1 MTTAYPRSWQIVPL
15 PQLGAW
21 VSGGTPARNVAEY
34 WDGDIPWLGSKDIK
48 QFSLVGAQ
56 EHITQ
61 LGAANG
67 TRMLPVGAI
76 VAVMRG
82 MSLAKEFR
90 VGITRIPLAINQDL
104 KGIIPDESKVV
115 PEYLA
120 RYLESVQQTILGQV
134 ETATHGTKKLSSSV
148 LAALQVP
155 LPPLAEQRRI
165 AAILDKADGIR
176 RKRREVVK
184 LADEFLKSAFLEMF
198 GDPVGNP
205 RGWRKLPLAA
215 CISAIDPGWSV
226 GGEGRPLSEGE
237 RGVLKISAVTSGRF
251 RPSEAKVVEGPIPP
265 SVIAPKRGDLL
276 FSRANTRELVAATCL
291 VDADC
296 PNLFLPDKLWR
307 IRPEATIATTEYL
320 RFLLA
325 HEEFREKIRK
335 QATGSSGSMLNVSQA
350 KVLEVVAPMP
360 PLELQARFGRLVW
373 RHFAADAKLREA
385 AAESDRLFD
394 SLVARA
400 FDGGL

>member
-1 MTTAYPRSWQIVPL
+1 MATSTKLGELTTLISSGATPLGGATNYAAEGEVMLIRSQNVHMYRLVLDDVAFVTHEVADRMARTYLQPGDVLLNITGASIGRVACFRIGVRANVNQHVCVIRPRAGTLDSGFLAHYLASPSFQAQID
-15 PQLGAW
+15 QQQH
-21 VSGGTPARNVAEY
+21 GGTRQA
-34 WDGDIPWLGSKDIK
+34 LT
-48 QFSLVGAQ
+48 FAQ
-56 EHITQ
+56 ISDF
-61 LGAANG
+61 
-67 TRMLPVGAI
+67 PVPN
-76 VAVMRG
+76 
-82 MSLAKEFR
+82 LA
-90 VGITRIPLAINQDL
+90 
-104 KGIIPDESKVV
+104 
-115 PEYLA
+115 
-120 RYLESVQQTILGQV
+120 LEV
-134 ETATHGTKKLSSSV
+134 
-148 LAALQVP
+148 
-155 LPPLAEQRRI
+155 QRRI

-205 RGWRKLPLAA
+205 RGWRKLPLSV

-226 GGEGRPLSEGE
+226 GGEGRPLAEGE

-373 RHFAADAKLREA
+373 RHFAADARLREA
-385 AAESDRLFD
+385 ASDSDRLFA
-394 SLVARA
+394 SLVERA
-400 FDGGL
+400 FEGGL